1 MNRLSLSCSCHYY
14 STYLVH
20 YCLDIEPATFF
31 SLAGSGEGSCFAF
44 FETGVRET
52 HTHPFLLFLYFE
64 IKGEVVVVENKNPR
78 VNEYDLKA
86 GTVTLKLQAV
96 IS

>member
-1 MNRLSLSCSCHYY
+1 
-14 STYLVH
+14 
-20 YCLDIEPATFF
+20 
-31 SLAGSGEGSCFAF
+31 
-44 FETGVRET
+44 
-52 HTHPFLLFLYFE
+52 LYFK

>member
-1 MNRLSLSCSCHYY
+1 
-14 STYLVH
+14 
-20 YCLDIEPATFF
+20 
-31 SLAGSGEGSCFAF
+31 LAGSGEGSCFAF

-52 HTHPFLLFLYFE
+52 HTPISLFLYFK